1 MDDRVEQL
9 LSGQYFK
16 KYQEAMYSE
25 ITDKFNMTLMEV
37 RVLLFFD
44 NHGSSNTAKDLV
56 RIFHYT
62 KSNVSKA
69 IDSLLLRGYLKKQ
82 YDDQDRRYI
91 HLTVQPEAADV
102 LEMARQLPQLR
113 QVYLCLDN
121 DAAGHAASERMATL
135 LKEHGLNAV
144 RLVPQQKD
152 WNDDLKEEQE
162 NKMERSEL
170 CQTFC

>member
-1 MDDRVEQL
+1 MSGHGYVMGDGMMDDRVEQL

-102 LEMARQLPQLR
+102 LEMARQ
-113 QVYLCLDN
+113 C
-121 DAAGHAASERMATL
+121 
-135 LKEHGLNAV
+135 
-144 RLVPQQKD
+144 QKD
-152 WNDDLKEEQE
+152 MFQSVFRGISEEELQIVQKVAQKIHQ
-162 NKMERSEL
+162 NISEAM
-170 CQTFC
+170 Q

>member
-25 ITDKFNMTLMEV
+25 ITEKFNMTLMEV

-44 NHGSSNTAKDLV
+44 NHGSNNTAKDLV

-102 LEMARQLPQLR
+102 LEMARQCQR
-113 QVYLCLDN
+113 DMFQSVFR
-121 DAAGHAASERMATL
+121 GISEEEL
-135 LKEHGLNAV
+135 QIV
-144 RLVPQQKD
+144 QKVAQKIHQ
-152 WNDDLKEEQE
+152 NI
-162 NKMERSEL
+162 SEAM
-170 CQTFC
+170 Q

>member
-1 MDDRVEQL
+1 MSGQGQVMGEGIMDDRVEQL

-25 ITDKFNMTLMEV
+25 ITEKFNMTLMEV

-91 HLTVQPEAADV
+91 HFDG
-102 LEMARQLPQLR
+102 
-113 QVYLCLDN
+113 
-121 DAAGHAASERMATL
+121 AAGGSRCAGDGAAVSE
-135 LKEHGLNAV
+135 GYVSIGFPGN
-144 RLVPQQKD
+144 Q
-152 WNDDLKEEQE
+152 
-162 NKMERSEL
+162 
-170 CQTFC
+170 

>member
-16 KYQEAMYSE
+16 KYQEVMYSE
-25 ITDKFNMTLMEV
+25 ITEKFNMTIMEV

-44 NHGSSNTAKDLV
+44 NHGSRNTAKDLV
-56 RIFHYT
+56 KIFHFT

-91 HLTVQPEAADV
+91 HLTVQPEAACV
-102 LEMARQLPQLR
+102 L
-113 QVYLCLDN
+113 CG
-121 DAAGHAASERMATL
+121 AGYCQRRRPA
-135 LKEHGLNAV
+135 GLGQHPVEPVQYGGGYRPGYRRTGGVCHPA
-144 RLVPQQKD
+144 LFQQPP
-152 WNDDLKEEQE
+152 
-162 NKMERSEL
+162 RVGRP
-170 CQTFC
+170 

>member
-1 MDDRVEQL
+1 
-9 LSGQYFK
+9 
-16 KYQEAMYSE
+16 
-25 ITDKFNMTLMEV
+25 MEV

-44 NHGSSNTAKDLV
+44 NHGSNNTAKDLV

-102 LEMARQLPQLR
+102 LEMARQCQR
-113 QVYLCLDN
+113 DMFQSVFR
-121 DAAGHAASERMATL
+121 GISEEEL
-135 LKEHGLNAV
+135 QIV
-144 RLVPQQKD
+144 QKVAQKIHQ
-152 WNDDLKEEQE
+152 NI
-162 NKMERSEL
+162 SEAM
-170 CQTFC
+170 Q

>member
-9 LSGQYFK
+9 LSGQYLK
-16 KYQEAMYSE
+16 KYQEAMYSK
-25 ITDKFNMTLMEV
+25 ITDKFNMTIMEV

-44 NHGSSNTAKDLV
+44 NHGSNNTAKDLV

-91 HLTVQPEAADV
+91 V
-102 LEMARQLPQLR
+102 LEMARQCQRDMFQSVFRGISEEEL
-113 QVYLCLDN
+113 QVVQKVAQRIHQN
-121 DAAGHAASERMATL
+121 ISEAL
-135 LKEHGLNAV
+135 
-144 RLVPQQKD
+144 Q
-152 WNDDLKEEQE
+152 
-162 NKMERSEL
+162 
-170 CQTFC
+170 